1 VTEAE
6 LEREELDDAEV
17 EEVDQQSTSSSDKS
31 E

>member
-17 EEVDQQSTSSSDKS
+17 EEVDQQSISSSDKS

>member
-6 LEREELDDAEV
+6 LEREALDDAEV